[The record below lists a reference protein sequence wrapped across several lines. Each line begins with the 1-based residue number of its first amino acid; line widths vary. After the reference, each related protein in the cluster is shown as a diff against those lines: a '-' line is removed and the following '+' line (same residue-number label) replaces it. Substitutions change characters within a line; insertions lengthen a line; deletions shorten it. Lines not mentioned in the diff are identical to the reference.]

1 MKMSTK
7 GFTSTYATSGMS
19 NLTFIFRQSSVVAV
33 QSGMRGFG
41 NIKIYVPDDLV
52 AVYKTATNWSS
63 YASYIHPIS
72 EYTGN

>member
-1 MKMSTK
+1 MNTK

-19 NLTFIFRQSSVVAV
+19 SLTFIFRQNSVVAV

-41 NIKIYVPDDLV
+41 SIKIYVPDNLV
-52 AVYKTATNWSS
+52 DTYKTSGNWPA

-72 EYTGN
+72 EYTGV